1 MSTNPLNDISKV
13 YLEQVSESA
22 VPGKPAEKLGA
33 VTAIPKSEQEAARE
47 RILAKTKAKREAMKT
62 EALDP
67 VGQEDADIDNDGD
80 TDKTDKYL
88 HNRRKAIGKAIAK
101 NRGKDVKES
110 FSNWR
115 QDLSE
120 VMSDTESEI
129 KIKEKKVNNKIKINP
144 KLGEAIEE
152 IGEVLFE
159 MTEIEIT
166 EEVSI
171 AAEYFYEQGLNEYG
185 IDILIEELGLDRFV
199 DFVFEISEEYT
210 LVEARTLTGK
220 KKSPASGKDR
230 GVSLKAAPGKTTKA
244 AVEKQG
250 TTKRLSSS
258 SSPTI
263 KKNRVAVKKAVE
275 KQPET
280 KSTEARTKTGIAG
293 RVGAALGAAVK
304 RGREDIKRVQDA
316 AQTARNVAA
325 RRGAEAKAVYDA
337 VRERGRSAE
346 QSATA
351 TRARRKA
358 KVATGRA
365 VQAAT
370 PVVKKAVKAGAAAAG
385 AGAGSLKAGKSPAAA
400 AGRAAGTFVRK
411 MTKEELELL
420 EKAESEQQ
428 QKLFGLALS
437 VKRGQ
442 TPRSEASPEVLKI
455 VDSMS
460 EKKIRDFA
468 KTKHEGI
475 PKKVEEELQP
485 TTPQQFAAQR
495 QLTMAQRKLTAAD
508 QAALRM
514 KKKEVQQ
521 QEEFVSEEDYDRM
534 KDERMMRGGV
544 DGNTDYRK
552 PSKTG
557 SSKPVDPEQR
567 KKIAQKALELVRQQT
582 ISKYGKGS
590 LM

>member
-1 MSTNPLNDISKV
+1 MSINPLNDISQV

-101 NRGKDVKES
+101 KRGKYVKEG

-120 VMSDTESEI
+120 VMDDTEAGQ

-152 IGEVLFE
+152 IGGTILE
-159 MTEIEIT
+159 MVEIE
-166 EEVSI
+166 
-171 AAEYFYEQGLNEYG
+171 
-185 IDILIEELGLDRFV
+185 DIELI
-199 DFVFEISEEYT
+199 
-210 LVEARTLTGK
+210 
-220 KKSPASGKDR
+220 
-230 GVSLKAAPGKTTKA
+230 
-244 AVEKQG
+244 
-250 TTKRLSSS
+250 
-258 SSPTI
+258 
-263 KKNRVAVKKAVE
+263 
-275 KQPET
+275 
-280 KSTEARTKTGIAG
+280 
-293 RVGAALGAAVK
+293 
-304 RGREDIKRVQDA
+304 
-316 AQTARNVAA
+316 
-325 RRGAEAKAVYDA
+325 
-337 VRERGRSAE
+337 
-346 QSATA
+346 
-351 TRARRKA
+351 
-358 KVATGRA
+358 
-365 VQAAT
+365 
-370 PVVKKAVKAGAAAAG
+370 
-385 AGAGSLKAGKSPAAA
+385 
-400 AGRAAGTFVRK
+400 
-411 MTKEELELL
+411 

-495 QLTMAQRKLTAAD
+495 QLAMAQKKLTAAD
-508 QAALRM
+508 QVALQ
-514 KKKEVQQ
+514 KKKKDMQQ
-521 QEEFVSEEDYDRM
+521 AQEEFVSEEDYDTM
-534 KDERMMRGGV
+534 KDRHLERGGM
-544 DGNTDYRK
+544 GARSSTSPAK
-552 PSKTG
+552 SG
-557 SSKPVDPEQR
+557 SSKPETPEERKARMEKQR
-567 KKIAQKALELVRQQT
+567 KTAQKALELVRQ
-582 ISKYGKGS
+582 KYKGS

>member
-1 MSTNPLNDISKV
+1 MSINPLNDISQV

-101 NRGKDVKES
+101 KRGKDVKEG

-120 VMSDTESEI
+120 VMDDTEAGQ

-152 IGEVLFE
+152 IGGTILE
-159 MTEIEIT
+159 MVEIE
-166 EEVSI
+166 
-171 AAEYFYEQGLNEYG
+171 
-185 IDILIEELGLDRFV
+185 DIELI
-199 DFVFEISEEYT
+199 
-210 LVEARTLTGK
+210 
-220 KKSPASGKDR
+220 
-230 GVSLKAAPGKTTKA
+230 
-244 AVEKQG
+244 
-250 TTKRLSSS
+250 
-258 SSPTI
+258 
-263 KKNRVAVKKAVE
+263 
-275 KQPET
+275 
-280 KSTEARTKTGIAG
+280 
-293 RVGAALGAAVK
+293 
-304 RGREDIKRVQDA
+304 
-316 AQTARNVAA
+316 
-325 RRGAEAKAVYDA
+325 
-337 VRERGRSAE
+337 
-346 QSATA
+346 
-351 TRARRKA
+351 
-358 KVATGRA
+358 
-365 VQAAT
+365 
-370 PVVKKAVKAGAAAAG
+370 
-385 AGAGSLKAGKSPAAA
+385 
-400 AGRAAGTFVRK
+400 
-411 MTKEELELL
+411 
-420 EKAESEQQ
+420 EKAESEQK

-495 QLTMAQRKLTAAD
+495 QLAMAQKKLTAAD
-508 QAALRM
+508 QVALQ
-514 KKKEVQQ
+514 KKKKDMQQ
-521 QEEFVSEEDYDRM
+521 AQEEFVSEEDYDTM
-534 KDERMMRGGV
+534 KDRHLERGGM
-544 DGNTDYRK
+544 GARSSTSPAK
-552 PSKTG
+552 SG
-557 SSKPVDPEQR
+557 SSKPETPEERKARMEKQR
-567 KKIAQKALELVRQQT
+567 KTAQKALELVRQ
-582 ISKYGKGS
+582 KYKGS

>member
-80 TDKTDKYL
+80 NDKTDKYL

-120 VMSDTESEI
+120 VMSDTESET

-152 IGEVLFE
+152 IGG
-159 MTEIEIT
+159 T
-166 EEVSI
+166 
-171 AAEYFYEQGLNEYG
+171 
-185 IDILIEELGLDRFV
+185 LIEMVEV
-199 DFVFEISEEYT
+199 D
-210 LVEARTLTGK
+210 
-220 KKSPASGKDR
+220 
-230 GVSLKAAPGKTTKA
+230 
-244 AVEKQG
+244 
-250 TTKRLSSS
+250 
-258 SSPTI
+258 
-263 KKNRVAVKKAVE
+263 
-275 KQPET
+275 
-280 KSTEARTKTGIAG
+280 
-293 RVGAALGAAVK
+293 
-304 RGREDIKRVQDA
+304 
-316 AQTARNVAA
+316 
-325 RRGAEAKAVYDA
+325 
-337 VRERGRSAE
+337 
-346 QSATA
+346 
-351 TRARRKA
+351 
-358 KVATGRA
+358 
-365 VQAAT
+365 
-370 PVVKKAVKAGAAAAG
+370 
-385 AGAGSLKAGKSPAAA
+385 
-400 AGRAAGTFVRK
+400 
-411 MTKEELELL
+411 KEELELL

-442 TPRSEASPEVLKI
+442 TSRSEASPEVLKI

-521 QEEFVSEEDYDRM
+521 EEFVSEEDYDRM
-534 KDERMMRGGV
+534 KDRQLERGGM
-544 DGNTDYRK
+544 GARSSTS
-552 PSKTG
+552 PAKTG

-567 KKIAQKALELVRQQT
+567 KKITQKALKLVRQQT
-582 ISKYGKGS
+582 MSKYGKSS